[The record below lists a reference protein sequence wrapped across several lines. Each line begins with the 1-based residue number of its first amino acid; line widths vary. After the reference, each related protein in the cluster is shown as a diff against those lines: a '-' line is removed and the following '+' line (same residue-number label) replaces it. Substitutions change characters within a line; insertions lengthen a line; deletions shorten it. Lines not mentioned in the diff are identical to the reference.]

1 MEQYCHAPNRI
12 VYDRQSGLN
21 LMVTANLPDLSVY
34 AKRKEFKTTI
44 IKRLRTDLRTLR
56 LPF

>member
-1 MEQYCHAPNRI
+1 
-12 VYDRQSGLN
+12 
-21 LMVTANLPDLSVY
+21 MVTANLPDLSVY

-56 LPF
+56 LPFQLCA